1 MKLLLLTEK
10 QLTLLKNLIATTVN
24 PITAL
29 TLGPLWSVL
38 DGPDADQGAVMRHL
52 GERTNPEIEAY
63 IAAAPDRS
71 DLGLC
76 DGDLEYDD
84 RPLVSESDEGAFVNC
99 WLWVSRQDAGLN
111 G

>member
-29 TLGPLWSVL
+29 TLRPLWSVL

-52 GERTNPEIEAY
+52 GTKTEPWMFAY
-63 IAAAPDRS
+63 SDNAPDRS

-76 DGDLEYDD
+76 DGDLEYDEQ
-84 RPLVSESDEGAFVNC
+84 PLISAGGGGAFVNC
-99 WLWVSRQDAGLN
+99 WLWVSDERAGLDS
-111 G
+111 